1 MAQTA
6 IATLPQRQSPF
17 AVMASRLNIDE
28 NETKAL
34 MTNTLM
40 QAKKDRNGNPQ
51 QVTNEELVTFLA
63 IANEYS
69 LNPLTK
75 EIYAFNNRGAIQP
88 IVSIDGWLKIINQHP
103 QFDGM
108 EFVDRVDGGSLTAV
122 TCRIYRKDRTR
133 PTEVTEYM
141 NECAGTS
148 EPWKKWPARMLR
160 HKATI
165 QAARYAF
172 GLSGI
177 VDPDEA
183 ERIEQTARTE
193 RDVTPA
199 SNTSLSAKLEQ
210 PKQAPAAAMPDFG
223 EPEPPAPAPVAE
235 LLKHLPACTTE
246 QDLEEWK
253 TEALRWPTGS
263 AEQAE
268 LVAAYKAH
276 KLNLAHAATHQEG

>member
-1 MAQTA
+1 MSNV
-6 IATLPQRQSPF
+6 ATIQQHKQSPF

-28 NETKAL
+28 GDVQAL

-40 QAKKDRNGNPQ
+40 KAKGDRG
-51 QVTNEELVTFLA
+51 QVSNEELVTFLS
-63 IANEYS
+63 IANEYR

-88 IVSIDGWLKIINQHP
+88 IVSIDGWLKIINGHP

-108 EFVDRVDGGSLTAV
+108 EFSDSVSDGHLQAV
-122 TCRIYRKDRTR
+122 TCRIYRKDRQR

-177 VDPDEA
+177 IDEDEA
-183 ERIEQTARTE
+183 ERYRQTDLRTE
-193 RDVTPA
+193 REINPQT
-199 SNTSLSAKLEQ
+199 TSLAAKL
-210 PKQAPAAAMPDFG
+210 APVSAT
-223 EPEPPAPAPVAE
+223 PVAE
-235 LLKHLPACTTE
+235 LLQHLPHCVDK
-246 QDLEEWK
+246 QDRDDWK
-253 TEALRWPTGS
+253 AAANVWPADS
-263 AEQAE
+263 REYAE
-268 LVAAYKAH
+268 LIAAYQSH
-276 KLNLAHAATHQEG
+276 VEKLKQQAQPEGE